1 MFYPDLCNFRKKTR
15 LLIECETNA
24 PVSSERVTTDLGV
37 AGEPWV
43 TGSGAPA
50 ARLTGLRS
58 LAPAPACARPGPGQS
73 VSGAGPGPGTRG
85 VRNLRSELATDSVLP
100 PGSGV
105 NMLQRI

>member
-1 MFYPDLCNFRKKTR
+1 M
-15 LLIECETNA
+15 
-24 PVSSERVTTDLGV
+24 TTDLGV

-58 LAPAPACARPGPGQS
+58 LAPAPACARLGPGQS
-73 VSGAGPGPGTRG
+73 VSGAGPGTSG

-100 PGSGV
+100 PGSDV